1 MEGETRTNVN
11 YLEQLNKYH
20 ILTGRP
26 VGKIPQLDKRPIDLY
41 KLKNEVAIRG
51 GVQEVTRLKKWAE
64 IGRVLGYARKQ
75 CTSMSNALKTAY
87 QKVILPYE
95 IWFGKHKDDV
105 DQFTTKEGTLFYFF
119 ILLLLLLLSLSFI
132 HVLILFHSTAYL
144 N

>member
-11 YLEQLNKYH
+11 YLEQLTKYH

-41 KLKNEVAIRG
+41 KLKNEVAQRG

-75 CTSMSNALKTAY
+75 CTSMSNALKSAY
-87 QKVILPYE
+87 SRVILPYE
-95 IWFGKHKDDV
+95 IWYAKHKEDV
-105 DQFTTKEGTLFYFF
+105 EQHPSSIKKEGKAYLFIF
-119 ILLLLLLLSLSFI
+119 ILTETF
-132 HVLILFHSTAYL
+132 FK

>member
-11 YLEQLNKYH
+11 YLEQLTKYH

-87 QKVILPYE
+87 ARVILPYE
-95 IWFGKHKDDV
+95 IWYAKHKEDV
-105 DQFTTKEGTLFYFF
+105 EHIIKKEGKMCVGCELKIFF
-119 ILLLLLLLSLSFI
+119 NPP
-132 HVLILFHSTAYL
+132 YRY
-144 N
+144 NP